1 MLILNWNWETILT
14 LNYINISRGGD
25 VFGGA
30 EVTAPVAILIHGKR
44 YLRLMSAKQAETSIL
59 TSQQL

>member
-1 MLILNWNWETILT
+1 VV
-14 LNYINISRGGD
+14 GGGVGWPYD
-25 VFGGA
+25 GA

-44 YLRLMSAKQAETSIL
+44 YLRVMSAKQAETSIL

>member
-1 MLILNWNWETILT
+1 VV
-14 LNYINISRGGD
+14 GGGVGWPYD
-25 VFGGA
+25 GA

-44 YLRLMSAKQAETSIL
+44 YLRVMSAKQAEISIL